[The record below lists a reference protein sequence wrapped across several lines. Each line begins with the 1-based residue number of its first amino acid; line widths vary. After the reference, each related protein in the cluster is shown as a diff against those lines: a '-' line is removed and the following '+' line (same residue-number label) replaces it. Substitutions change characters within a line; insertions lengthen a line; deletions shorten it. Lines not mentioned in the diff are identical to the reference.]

1 MAGKLPAIKPRQLI
15 RALERAG
22 WQVHR
27 QKGSHVSMHKQ
38 GVRDLVVIPLHI
50 RDLPKGTLHGI
61 IEDAGITAEQL
72 LDLL

>member
-15 RALERAG
+15 RALEKAG

-27 QKGSHVSMHKQ
+27 QKGSHISMHKQ
-38 GVRDLVVIPLHI
+38 GVPDLVVIPIHV
-50 RDLPKGTLHGI
+50 RDLSKGTLHGI
-61 IEDAGITAEQL
+61 IEDAGLTAEQL